1 MLPSRE
7 VVNGI
12 YGPALIHEAAAL
24 AKAIIATVEKLNEIT
39 GDVRNFLNSAGSV
52 DPGFTNNYVSPN

>member
-1 MLPSRE
+1 M
-7 VVNGI
+7 NGI